1 MERINR
7 RLSPETKEKIS
18 RANTG
23 QTRPQEVKD
32 KISQANT
39 GKIKSDETKRKISD
53 SLKDYWSKIPE
64 N

>member
-1 MERINR
+1 MERQSR

-18 RANTG
+18 QANIG
-23 QTRPQEVKD
+23 KIRPQTVRD

-39 GKIKSDETKRKISD
+39 GKTKSAETKKKISD
-53 SLKDYWSKIPE
+53 ALKDYWLKIPE